1 MSCQSLRLTFRLE
14 CISYFS
20 VKKGK
25 FANVEGCNASP
36 QNKTSAIMKAQKEAA
51 LCNELRREMKGTEGF
66 TEHFTSVQCTALLLF
81 LFWISIKK
89 QKS

>member
-14 CISYFS
+14 CISYFF
-20 VKKGK
+20 VKKG
-25 FANVEGCNASP
+25 EICERRGGCNGSP

-66 TEHFTSVQCTALLLF
+66 TEHKCAMYSSPSF
-81 LFWISIKK
+81 SILDFN
-89 QKS
+89 